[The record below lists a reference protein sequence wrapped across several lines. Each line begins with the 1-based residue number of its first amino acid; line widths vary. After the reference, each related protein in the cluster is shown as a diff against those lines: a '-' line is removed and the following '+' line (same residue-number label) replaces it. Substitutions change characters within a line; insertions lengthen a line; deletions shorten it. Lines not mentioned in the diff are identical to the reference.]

1 MHVQYMYNRNSF
13 MNVLSEGKSY
23 QSVHLI
29 DVYEIY
35 EMSNII

>member
-1 MHVQYMYNRNSF
+1 MHVQYMYNKLIYER
-13 MNVLSEGKSY
+13 VVRRQIVSEC
-23 QSVHLI
+23 VHLI